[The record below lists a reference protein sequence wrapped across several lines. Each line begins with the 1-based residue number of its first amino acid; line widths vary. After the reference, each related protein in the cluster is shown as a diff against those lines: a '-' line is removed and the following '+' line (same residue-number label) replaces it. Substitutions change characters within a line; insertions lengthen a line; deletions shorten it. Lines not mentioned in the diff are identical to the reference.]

1 MCTWFNRNRN
11 SFIFYLYDAS
21 LICMFGP
28 FFLSCCGL
36 FISCCL
42 FVERCRRRTR
52 RYFVL
57 RFRLTCRWERK
68 VGRRWWCHR
77 GMRTGRLLRCRGRT
91 FLLPSDPPQHQ
102 RLDTH
107 HHSCCGEK
115 CSWWD
120 GRSSWIHTRTP
131 QLECIECLDFNEHSW
146 QRYKRLH
153 QRIDGDHGSRD
164 EHPFVKKC

>member
-42 FVERCRRRTR
+42 FVERCRRLARK
-52 RYFVL
+52 YFDL
-57 RFRLTCRWERK
+57 CFRGTCRWERK
-68 VGRRWWCHR
+68 VGRRWWCCHQS
-77 GMRTGRLLRCRGRT
+77 MRTGRLFRCRART

-102 RLDTH
+102 RMHTH
-107 HHSCCGEK
+107 QHPCCGEK

-120 GRSSWIHTRTP
+120 GRSSWIQTRTP
-131 QLECIECLDFNEHSW
+131 QALCSDEVDNPSQQAW
-146 QRYKRLH
+146 H
-153 QRIDGDHGSRD
+153 QTVGEVVEFFGLGYCST
-164 EHPFVKKC
+164 